1 MRLQLGFAPLT
12 DAAPLIA
19 AQALGFFADEG
30 LEAELSREVSWAT
43 IRDKVAVGALDG
55 AHMLA
60 PMVLAAA
67 AGAGAAPIVV
77 PVSLAHGGA
86 AVTLSAR
93 LAAAAGEGAAGVA
106 RLIDR
111 RREQGAS
118 PLTFAVVYPYSI
130 HNYLLRAWLAGAGID
145 PDADV
150 RLTVAAPSR
159 MAELLAAGVI
169 EGFCAGEPWGAA
181 AEAASAGRVL
191 VRAGDVWP
199 VAPDKVLAVNLA
211 WVEQDRPRVEA
222 AVRAL
227 GRAAGWCADPQNRAP
242 LADLLAERL
251 ELAAEVIAPG
261 LSRIAFRAEPANR
274 VEAVWVLDQMRRW
287 GQLDPA
293 VDLRALAARVYRP
306 DLCA

>member
-1 MRLQLGFAPLT
+1 MRLRLGFAPLT
-12 DAAPLIA
+12 DAAPLVA

-67 AGAGAAPIVV
+67 AGAGVAPIVV
-77 PVSLAHGGA
+77 PVSLAQGGA

-106 RLIDR
+106 RLVDR

-130 HNYLLRAWLAGAGID
+130 HNYLLRAWLAGADVD
-145 PDADV
+145 PDAEV
-150 RLTVAAPSR
+150 RLTVAPPSR
-159 MAELLAAGVI
+159 MAELLAGGVI

-181 AEAASAGRVL
+181 AEAAGAGRVM
-191 VRAGDVWP
+191 VRAADVWP
-199 VAPDKVLAVNLA
+199 VAPDKVLGVNLA
-211 WVEQDRPRVEA
+211 WAEQDRPRLGAV
-222 AVRAL
+222 VRAL
-227 GRAAGWCADPQNRAP
+227 ARAAAWCAGPQNRAA

-251 ELAAEVIAPG
+251 DVAAEVVAPG
-261 LSRIAFRAEPANR
+261 LGRVVFRAHPANR
-274 VEAVWVLDQMRRW
+274 VEAAWVLEQMRRW

-293 VDLRALAARVYRP
+293 DDVKALAARVYRP